1 MSNEEHCESH
11 CCEEE
16 ISPKKIVLAIVLF
29 VAAILVEHLIHIKNM
44 EALTKGISLCLY
56 AVSYLLCGFDVLK
69 EAVESLFKGK
79 CFNEEF
85 LMALATVGA
94 IVIGEYSEA
103 VAVMILFEIG
113 EFLEE
118 KASEKT
124 KKSISKL
131 MDIRPDIVCVRR
143 DNKEILVDAKDVKV
157 GEIIVVKPGER
168 VPLDGKISSGKSTV
182 DTSAL
187 TGESVPRLVEVNSV
201 VLSGFVNISGVI
213 ELVVE
218 KEFSE
223 STVSRILE
231 MVENAQE
238 KKAHAEKLISRF
250 AKVYTPIVC
259 LVALALA
266 IIVPLVLGGGA
277 GIWKTWI
284 YRACEML
291 VVSCPCA
298 LVISVPLSFFSGIGL
313 ASKQGILIKGSSYI
327 EFLSKVETVVF
338 DKTGTLT
345 KGVFVVSEI
354 GLAENAEI
362 TNEELVSLITHAE
375 YYSEHPISKSLK
387 SFHQCELC
395 GKLTI
400 EEAEE
405 ISGHGIKCI
414 LDGKKIVAGN
424 KKLMQ
429 LENIK
434 NFKSCEQEIEGSIIY
449 VASNGIFLG
458 WIIISDIVKDD
469 SKESISLLHKMGIK
483 KTVMLTGD
491 SENNANKVA
500 KKLGIDSVRAE
511 LLPLGKV
518 QEIENLL
525 EQNKNTNNKIMFVGD
540 GINDA
545 PVLTRSD
552 VGVAMGALGSDAAI
566 EAADVVI
573 MDDKMVKIP
582 AAIKVAKK
590 TMLNVQENITVSL
603 GLKIIILALC
613 AFGFANMWAAVFGD
627 VGVCMLTILNSLRLF
642 KSKS

>member
-44 EALTKGISLCLY
+44 EALIKGISLCLY
-56 AVSYLLCGFDVLK
+56 AVSYLLCGSDVLK

-327 EFLSKVETVVF
+327 ESLSKVETVVF

-362 TNEELVSLITHAE
+362 TKEELVSLITHAE